1 MGRLENKV
9 AVITGT
15 GAGLGKAITML
26 YAKEGA
32 KVVIADMNLEA
43 AEETV
48 KEITDNGGQAI
59 AVKTN
64 VTVEEDIQNMY
75 NVAIEKFSTV
85 DILVNNAGIGDNM
98 YAAGNVPDDVWDRVI
113 SINTTGAMR
122 AMRKAIQIFEEKK
135 SGVIVNM
142 ASLSGVEG
150 GRGGLTYTASKFALV
165 GMTKNVAAHYNKL
178 GIRCNAIAPSAVP
191 TNLAKAMT
199 QPDPFGMERAV
210 AGLNLMPRSG
220 TTEEIANI
228 ALFLGSDESS
238 FVNGAVITADA
249 GWSAY

>member
-1 MGRLENKV
+1 MGRLDNKV
-9 AVITGT
+9 AVITGA
-15 GAGLGKAITML
+15 GSGLGKAITIQ

-32 KVVIADMNLEA
+32 KVVIADMNMEA
-43 AEETV
+43 AEETLR
-48 KEITDNGGQAI
+48 EITDNGGQAI

-75 NVAIEKFSTV
+75 NNAIEAFGTV
-85 DILVNNAGIGDNM
+85 DVLVNNAGIGDNM
-98 YAAGNVPDDVWDRVI
+98 HAAANVPDDVWDRVI

-122 AMRKAIQIFEEKK
+122 AMRRAVQIFEEKK

-142 ASLSGVEG
+142 ASLSGVQG
-150 GRGGLTYTASKFALV
+150 GRGGLSYTASKFALV
-165 GMTKNVAAHYNKL
+165 GMTKNIAAHYNSL
-178 GIRCNAIAPSAVP
+178 GIRCNAIAPSGVP
-191 TNLAKAMT
+191 TNLAKSMT
-199 QPDPFGMERAV
+199 QPDPFGMERAI

-228 ALFLGSDESS
+228 AVFLGSEESS
-238 FVNGAVITADA
+238 FVNGVVITADG

>member
-1 MGRLENKV
+1 MGRLDHKV
-9 AVITGT
+9 AVITGA

-32 KVVIADMNLEA
+32 KVVIADMNMED
-43 AEETV
+43 AEQTV
-48 KEITDNGGQAI
+48 REITENGGQAI

-75 NVAIEKFSTV
+75 STAIEKFGTV

-98 YAAGNVPDDVWDRVI
+98 YAAANVPDDVWDRVI
-113 SINTTGAMR
+113 AINTTGAMR
-122 AMRKAIQIFEEKK
+122 AMRKALQIFEEKK

-142 ASLSGVEG
+142 ASLSGVQG

-165 GMTKNVAAHYNKL
+165 GMTKNVAAHYNTL

-191 TNLAKAMT
+191 TNLSKAMT

-238 FVNGAVITADA
+238 FVNGVVVTADA

>member
-9 AVITGT
+9 AVITGA

>member
-1 MGRLENKV
+1 MGRLNHKV
-9 AVITGT
+9 AVITGA

-32 KVVIADMNLEA
+32 KVVIADMDMET
-43 AEETV
+43 AEQTV
-48 KEITDNGGQAI
+48 REITENGGQAI
-59 AVKTN
+59 AVKTD
-64 VTVEEDIQNMY
+64 VTEEEDIQNMY
-75 NVAIEKFSTV
+75 NKAIEKFGTV

-98 YAAGNVPDDVWDRVI
+98 YAAANVPDDVWDRVMA
-113 SINTTGAMR
+113 INTTGAMR
-122 AMRKAIQIFEEKK
+122 AMRKALQIFEEKK
-135 SGVIVNM
+135 FGVIVNM
-142 ASLSGVEG
+142 ASLSGVQG

-165 GMTKNVAAHYNKL
+165 GMTKNVAAHYNNL

-191 TNLAKAMT
+191 TNLGKAMT

-238 FVNGAVITADA
+238 FVNGVVVTADA

>member
-9 AVITGT
+9 AVITGA

-48 KEITDNGGQAI
+48 EITDNGGQAI

>member
-1 MGRLENKV
+1 MGRLDHKV
-9 AVITGT
+9 AVITGA

-32 KVVIADMNLEA
+32 KVVIADMNMED
-43 AEETV
+43 AEQTV
-48 KEITDNGGQAI
+48 REITENGGQAI

-75 NVAIEKFSTV
+75 STAIEKFGTV

-98 YAAGNVPDDVWDRVI
+98 YAAANVPDDVWDRVMA
-113 SINTTGAMR
+113 INTTGAMR
-122 AMRKAIQIFEEKK
+122 AMRKALQIFEEKK

-142 ASLSGVEG
+142 ASLSGVQG

-165 GMTKNVAAHYNKL
+165 GMTKNVAAHYNTL

-191 TNLAKAMT
+191 TNLSKAMT

-238 FVNGAVITADA
+238 FVNGVVVTADA

>member
-1 MGRLENKV
+1 MGRLEGKV
-9 AVITGT
+9 AIITGA
-15 GAGLGKAITML
+15 GAGLGKAITVL

-32 KVVIADMNLEA
+32 KVVIADMNMEA

-48 KEITDNGGQAI
+48 KEITEAGGQAV

-64 VTVEEDIQNMY
+64 VTIEEDIQAMIKTA
-75 NVAIEKFSTV
+75 VDQFGTV

-98 YAAGNVPDDVWDRVI
+98 YAAANVPDDVWERVL

-122 AMRKAIQIFEEKK
+122 SMRAVLRLFEEKK
-135 SGVIVNM
+135 GGVIVNM
-142 ASLSGVEG
+142 ASLAGVQG
-150 GRGGLTYTASKFALV
+150 GRGGLAYTASKFAVV
-165 GMTKNVAAHYNKL
+165 GMTKNVASHYNNQ
-178 GIRCNAIAPSAVP
+178 GIRCNAIAPSSVP
-191 TNLAKAMT
+191 TNLTKALT
-199 QPDPFGMERAV
+199 QPDPYGMEHSI
-210 AGLNLMPRSG
+210 AGINMMPRAG

-238 FVNGAVITADA
+238 FVNGVVVTADA